1 MTMHTPVACSLRVA
15 ASPLKGATPV
25 VRLSRFHGVSGF
37 VHFFGRVGGTTRWSV
52 VALGLALA
60 ACGNNPPTPDWQ
72 MNAKSSSER
81 AANAWLGGNNRVEAA
96 EFARARSEL
105 ARTGRAD
112 LLARIE
118 LLRCATRVAALEFE
132 PCAGFEALAADAAP
146 AEQAYAR
153 YLAGSATAADTR
165 LLPQAHQAVAQGVNA
180 PDAALASIEEPLSRL
195 VAAGVLF
202 KRGVATPG
210 VIAQAVDTASA
221 QGWRR
226 PLLAWLKV
234 QQQRAQAGGAAD
246 EAARIQRRI
255 ELVLETGVATE
266 PAPAK

>member
-1 MTMHTPVACSLRVA
+1 MA
-15 ASPLKGATPV
+15 
-25 VRLSRFHGVSGF
+25 RLSRFHGVSEF
-37 VHFFGRVGGTTRWSV
+37 VHFASDGMFAVGHFLRHVGGAARWSV
-52 VALGLALA
+52 VVLGLALA
-60 ACGNNPPTPDWQ
+60 ACGNNPPVPDWQ
-72 MNAKSSSER
+72 MNAKGGADR
-81 AANAWLGGNNRVEAA
+81 AAQAWLGGNNRVEAA

-118 LLRCATRVAALEFE
+118 LLRCATRVAALAFE

-153 YLAGSATAADTR
+153 YLAGGATAADTR
-165 LLPQAHQAVAQGVNA
+165 LLPPAHQAVAQVVNA

-255 ELVLETGVATE
+255 ELVLETGVAKVPT
-266 PAPAK
+266 PAK